1 MDAWDR
7 YVEAGVE
14 GLTHDERE
22 ALQDAF
28 LAAMDAAA
36 DNYRKAEQ

>member
-1 MDAWDR
+1 MNAWDR
-7 YVEAGVE
+7 YVEQGVE

-28 LAAMDAAA
+28 FTAVEHCA
-36 DNYRKAEQ
+36 DQHRKGE